1 MCQIEDQVDMRLQD
15 GAIIIKPVKQTLRD
29 GWFASNTPSPME
41 AIQKDNETALDWD
54 GADASD
60 DSEWQW

>member
-1 MCQIEDQVDMRLQD
+1 MRLQD